1 MKNIIL
7 NISVI
12 YFLCFSCLKANESI
26 YSVRD
31 NKIFLQND
39 RNVLELRD
47 NAKKIAFENAFNIL
61 TKKILEPSELSKI
74 DRIGEID
81 ISGLIMDFKIV
92 EEKITDINYSANIS
106 VNFNPDIILEFFEI
120 NDIKSKVLV
129 SEQYLVFPVFKK
141 FNTLYLW
148 ESDNYWYDYLKNEY
162 DELSL
167 LKLYFPKKN
176 HINKLKISGKQILNN
191 DTESIKEFLNI
202 KKKKKAIIIYLE
214 ENYNLNL
221 NKLESS
227 VSAKVY
233 SSGRLENIKLFQQD
247 IYRENSELSNAKFIS
262 KIIINELQSWWK
274 DQISLIDFGS
284 QEEFVFFIK
293 IESKDLRKSIY
304 IENRIVEILGNESFQ
319 LFEFDNNQMIY
330 KVKTRYNTQQLNV
343 LLEAENLKLTD
354 LPSDDKYYLL
364 QSY

>member
-1 MKNIIL
+1 M
-7 NISVI
+7 
-12 YFLCFSCLKANESI
+12 
-26 YSVRD
+26 
-31 NKIFLQND
+31 
-39 RNVLELRD
+39 
-47 NAKKIAFENAFNIL
+47 
-61 TKKILEPSELSKI
+61 
-74 DRIGEID
+74 
-81 ISGLIMDFKIV
+81 
-92 EEKITDINYSANIS
+92 
-106 VNFNPDIILEFFEI
+106 
-120 NDIKSKVLV
+120 
-129 SEQYLVFPVFKK
+129 
-141 FNTLYLW
+141 
-148 ESDNYWYDYLKNEY
+148 
-162 DELSL
+162 
-167 LKLYFPKKN
+167 
-176 HINKLKISGKQILNN
+176 
-191 DTESIKEFLNI
+191 
-202 KKKKKAIIIYLE
+202 
-214 ENYNLNL
+214 

-247 IYRENSELSNAKFIS
+247 IYRENSELSNAKLIS